1 MISALNLLQ
10 NHLQVTVFPAIQEA
24 GRVALLDDRSE
35 EATRQ
40 LNKLY
45 DQRRH
50 AFVEAAAKIS
60 WQAYP
65 SKGSFYAWL
74 PVPEGYSSES
84 FADLLLE
91 EVKVVVT
98 PGLGFSHARD
108 GYVRIGLLKPPNV
121 WLKQQRESDSWIY
134 FENHKIT

>member
-10 NHLQVTVFPAIQEA
+10 DHLQVTVFPAIQEA
-24 GRVALLDDRSE
+24 DRVALLDDSSE
-35 EATRQ
+35 EAIRQ

-50 AFVEAAAKIS
+50 AFVEATAKIG

-74 PVPEGYSSES
+74 PVPEGYSSER

-91 EVKVVVT
+91 EVKVVVA
-98 PGLGFSHARD
+98 PGLSFGHD
-108 GYVRIGLLKPPNV
+108 GDDYVRIGFLETSERLV
-121 WLKQQRESDSWIY
+121 EAVERVRQLDL
-134 FENHKIT
+134 F